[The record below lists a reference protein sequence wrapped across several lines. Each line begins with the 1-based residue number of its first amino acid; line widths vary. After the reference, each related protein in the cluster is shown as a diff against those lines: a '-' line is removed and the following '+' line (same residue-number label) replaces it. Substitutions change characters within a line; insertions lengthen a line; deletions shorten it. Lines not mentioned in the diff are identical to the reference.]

1 MAGIREA
8 AIQVAARGVRGRG
21 HRGVLGTTEMG
32 GSTDFDDW
40 VPLEDVPQLPE
51 KADIV
56 VVAFAA
62 LVRP

>member
-1 MAGIREA
+1 
-8 AIQVAARGVRGRG
+8 
-21 HRGVLGTTEMG
+21 MG